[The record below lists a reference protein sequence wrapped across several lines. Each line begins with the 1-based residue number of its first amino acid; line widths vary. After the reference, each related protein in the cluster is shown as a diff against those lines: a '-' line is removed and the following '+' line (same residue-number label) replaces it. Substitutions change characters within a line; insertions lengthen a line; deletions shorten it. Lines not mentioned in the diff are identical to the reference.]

1 MGNDRFKYLLEKFK
15 LGAVHHCDGLIS
27 DRKIIFSLVSKYL
40 ATSMKIFQTGSVF
53 SSSTIH
59 YHSEVDKVIKKIND
73 RSIKDFGLRHS
84 VAHTKI
90 IKSAKDGEIYYL
102 ETYWRAAGAH
112 LADMVPAFRHKS
124 LERIFGY

>member
-59 YHSEVDKVIKKIND
+59 YHSEVDKVIKKLTT
-73 RSIKDFGLRHS
+73 GAL
-84 VAHTKI
+84 KI
-90 IKSAKDGEIYYL
+90 LD
-102 ETYWRAAGAH
+102 
-112 LADMVPAFRHKS
+112 
-124 LERIFGY
+124 